1 MRKAKKESG
10 LSDVYKFILIIFL
23 IFFIG
28 FFLNESYNI
37 GLIAPAAISIFAG
50 ISFFYQWKKSFF
62 NFILFFLTAVFIFIA
77 IEISFNFLIYIPLI
91 SSIVCAYAVSYIY
104 DKSPKDK
111 TYNLLLLVVFIVL
124 WIILAFNVSYRDDWV
139 MENVINVPFVILLI
153 VISRWFK
160 FSKLSYSLIFLFMLL
175 NIIGSHYTYAEV
187 PFGFWLQD
195 YFNQSRNHYDRI
207 VHFSFGLLFAYPIRE
222 IFMRI
227 GKSKGFWALWTP
239 IELVL
244 GLSAIYEILEWW
256 IAVMFGGD
264 LGIAY
269 LGTQG
274 DIWDAQWDMFLAG
287 LGSMITIF
295 IVLAVLLIFK
305 YKDYL
310 KELKES
316 FKVNKKPLGEK
327 ALEKIQRRKR

>member
-207 VHFSFGLLFAYPIRE
+207 VHFSFVR
-222 IFMRI
+222 
-227 GKSKGFWALWTP
+227 
-239 IELVL
+239 
-244 GLSAIYEILEWW
+244 LSY
-256 IAVMFGGD
+256 
-264 LGIAY
+264 
-269 LGTQG
+269 
-274 DIWDAQWDMFLAG
+274 
-287 LGSMITIF
+287 
-295 IVLAVLLIFK
+295 
-305 YKDYL
+305 
-310 KELKES
+310 
-316 FKVNKKPLGEK
+316 
-327 ALEKIQRRKR
+327 